1 MIVLMLMMLRMKVM
15 MMMITTDYNVDGH
28 DNDNAGMMMTL
39 MMMPMM
45 IDYDIGNIDE
55 YDDMTM
61 IVVECTNDNKDDEDC
76 DNKDDISQIFCLT
89 LSECVSCGINS
100 M

>member
-1 MIVLMLMMLRMKVM
+1 
-15 MMMITTDYNVDGH
+15 MMMIMTGYNVDGH
-28 DNDNAGMMMTL
+28 DNDNDAGMMMTL

-55 YDDMTM
+55 YDNMTM

-76 DNKDDISQIFCLT
+76 DNIFCLT